1 MGHDQRGL
9 APFDQVSHPR
19 NRDRGIVCDDQVA
32 LPYVEMTQPSA
43 AVRAGQGRRVRP
55 LEYGLQLAA
64 RLASKG
70 DLFAFAQDA
79 GGDRLPAIRTA
90 HQAGCAAEV
99 EQGSARTTIRAIRFM
114 DLLQAM
120 SAMTDDRARLRRRC
134 RRNDLP
140 DDGHLLLDDRRRRLP
155 EMLLVVRPSD
165 EAEHQ
170 DQGQGENPVDQ
181 AGDDGPNADNPERG
195 RDEVEEDEDPDARFA
210 SPMKPLRPVH
220 SGTIF
225 GGIRIPEPLVRALL
239 ESRDRIAR
247 DEHDAKEHLRILRD
261 VEGSEVD
268 RVARYIGGI
277 PGRAV
282 RQELPPGVR
291 IRLIPPWSTEGPQ
304 KLR

>member
-1 MGHDQRGL
+1 
-9 APFDQVSHPR
+9 
-19 NRDRGIVCDDQVA
+19 
-32 LPYVEMTQPSA
+32 
-43 AVRAGQGRRVRP
+43 
-55 LEYGLQLAA
+55 
-64 RLASKG
+64 
-70 DLFAFAQDA
+70 
-79 GGDRLPAIRTA
+79 
-90 HQAGCAAEV
+90 
-99 EQGSARTTIRAIRFM
+99 M

-220 SGTIF
+220 AGTLF
-225 GGIRIPEPLVRALL
+225 GGIRIPERQLRALL
-239 ESRDRIAR
+239 DPAT
-247 DEHDAKEHLRILRD
+247 
-261 VEGSEVD
+261 
-268 RVARYIGGI
+268 
-277 PGRAV
+277 
-282 RQELPPGVR
+282 RQP
-291 IRLIPPWSTEGPQ
+291 
-304 KLR
+304 